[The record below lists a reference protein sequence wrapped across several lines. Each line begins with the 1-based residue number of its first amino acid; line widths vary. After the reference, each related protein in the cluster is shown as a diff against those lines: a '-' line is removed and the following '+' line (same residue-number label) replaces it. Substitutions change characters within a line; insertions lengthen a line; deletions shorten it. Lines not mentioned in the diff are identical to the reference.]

1 MFGKEAWRATR
12 ADSSSTLHETPHPG
26 CKVDFPASHSHA
38 TVASIGLPNAH
49 THLQLIIMTN
59 ILLVEREKATIAAR
73 RESNEAQRPQASIKA
88 NLSTRE
94 AQLQLMAAKEKARRL
109 EAAKKGAPQKE
120 HPAPRPPSA
129 QSASSN
135 KEQSQPPHTEPS
147 QGQQPQTQPQ
157 SRGVCTVVKIH
168 PDGFVDLQLSSGEVI
183 ERVEQSWLER
193 LVRAPPEGVPPPSAS
208 ASRPSTA
215 ASERPPTA
223 ASRASSRPPTASLSL
238 SQANAAAA
246 STANV
251 PPAASKPPGTANS
264 LSMRELAAVVNL
276 DETLAGMG
284 RRGGRGNIGAQRA
297 ALSDMSSLLSWQ

>member
-1 MFGKEAWRATR
+1 MAKYRIVGPFGETYEVTAPDGASEQDIISYVQKNAVQSDFAERAAKMSPEELSDIR
-12 ADSSSTLHETPHPG
+12 SSAKSDPFGDYL
-26 CKVDFPASHSHA
+26 
-38 TVASIGLPNAH
+38 
-49 THLQLIIMTN
+49 
-59 ILLVEREKATIAAR
+59 R
-73 RESNEAQRPQASIKA
+73 NEAQRPQASIKA
-88 NLSTRE
+88 NLSKRE

-120 HPAPRPPSA
+120 HAAPRPPSA

-193 LVRAPPEGVPPPSAS
+193 LGRAPPEGVPPPSAS